1 MQSSL
6 INFFSVSLLQTQP
19 HMELK
24 HNLLIRSEVLP
35 LDYRVFIKYLQHVI
49 QFSLVQSDHMLV
61 DT

>member
-19 HMELK
+19 HMESK